1 MVKGAEDRKNQEH
14 HRKRGGAEKDRGSLE
29 EGHNSGRVTGQRP
42 LLREKKMVEGVTS
55 ERTRPILLRRVSLA
69 VAIALFAATLST
81 LPEFTAGRGGAS
93 ADNWHDG
100 EDGLGP
106 GMFGDQ
112 DRFTSED
119 LMEHEQYSERLQ
131 QQLESLRKEHDVGSP
146 TFASR
151 NAHVEGGLRS
161 EKF

>member
-1 MVKGAEDRKNQEH
+1 
-14 HRKRGGAEKDRGSLE
+14 
-29 EGHNSGRVTGQRP
+29 
-42 LLREKKMVEGVTS
+42 MVEGVTS

-69 VAIALFAATLST
+69 VAIGLFAATLTT
-81 LPEFTAGRGGAS
+81 LPEFTAGRGAS
-93 ADNWHDG
+93 DNWHDG

-131 QQLESLRKEHDVGSP
+131 QQLESLRKEHDVGAAF
-146 TFASR
+146 FASR
-151 NAHVEGGLRS
+151 RAHVEGA
-161 EKF
+161 